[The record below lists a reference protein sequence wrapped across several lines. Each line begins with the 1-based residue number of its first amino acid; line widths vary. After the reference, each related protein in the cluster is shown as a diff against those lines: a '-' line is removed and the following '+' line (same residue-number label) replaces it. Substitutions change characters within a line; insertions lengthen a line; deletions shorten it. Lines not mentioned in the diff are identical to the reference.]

1 MKPKID
7 KQKILHHMKADL
19 KSADTL
25 QKEWKTKREQ
35 YINETYAKPYG
46 NEVEGKSRIVSKD
59 ILKQLNWMIPTIADP
74 FLSTTD
80 IVKCNPVTFEDT
92 LAARQSELLLNT
104 QFVRKFPRYN
114 FINKALRVLATE
126 GTVVVQTGWDYEDEE
141 VETEVEMVA
150 VNELGMEM
158 IVTDTI
164 METRVLRN
172 QPTAVVCRN
181 EDIFIDPTCMD
192 DMDKCQFVIH
202 RYETDISTLRA
213 DGRFKNL
220 DKINMAN
227 ASHYADSDFLPE
239 DNTFFRFQDKP
250 RQKILV
256 HEYWGNYDIDD
267 DGEVEAIVC
276 AWVDNVIIRL
286 EENPYPDKKPPF
298 VIVPF
303 NSVPFQL
310 FGEALAET
318 IGDNQKVKTAITRGL
333 IDNMAKSNN
342 GQIGMR
348 KGAVDM
354 TNRKRFLKGENFE
367 FNGTP
372 ADFWQGSYNQ
382 IPSSAFDM
390 LALMNNEIESQ
401 TGTKSFSGGISGNAL
416 GSSATGVR
424 SVMDATSVR
433 RLHLVRNIAENM
445 IKPLMRKWLAY
456 DSVFLEDEEVIRITN
471 EEFVPIKRDDLAGN
485 LDIDINI
492 STAEDNASKSQ
503 ELSFLLQTLGNT
515 MPFEMTQ
522 LVIAEIA
529 KLSKMPELEKQIRE
543 FKRPQD
549 PAQEQAKQLEL
560 AKLQA
565 EVEKLKA
572 DVADKYA
579 RAAENDVDRQ
589 VKIAK
594 AKREE
599 AQARA
604 INSKADLD
612 DYSMLAKD
620 RGWDRADKMEEL
632 EAKHRADL
640 DKEKFKHVAN
650 LEQMRMQMQANDKN
664 IGVNRG

>member
-7 KQKILHHMKADL
+7 KQKILHDLKADF
-19 KSADTL
+19 KAADTL
-25 QKEWKTKREQ
+25 QKEWRTKREE
-35 YINETYAKPYG
+35 YISETYAKPYG
-46 NEVEGKSRIVSKD
+46 NEVDGKSRIVSKD

-80 IVKCNPVTFEDT
+80 IVKCNPVTFEDVQ
-92 LAARQSELLLNT
+92 AARQSELLLNT

-126 GTVVVQTGWDYEDEE
+126 GTVIVQTGWDYEDEE
-141 VETEVEMVA
+141 VEVETEMVA
-150 VNELGMEM
+150 IDELGMEV

-164 METRVLRN
+164 VETRVLRN
-172 QPTAVVCRN
+172 QPTATVCRN

-192 DMDKCQFVIH
+192 DIDKCQFVIH
-202 RYETDISTLRA
+202 RYETDMSTLKA

-220 DKINMAN
+220 DKINVQGTMY
-227 ASHYADSDFLPE
+227 HDDTDFLPE
-239 DNTFFRFQDKP
+239 DETFFKFKDKA

-256 HEYWGNYDIDD
+256 HEYWGNYDIDN

-276 AWVDNVIIRL
+276 AWVGNTIIRL

-348 KGAVDM
+348 KGAVDI
-354 TNRKRFLKGENFE
+354 TNRKRFLKGDNFE
-367 FNGTP
+367 FNGSP

-456 DSVFLEDEEVIRITN
+456 DSVFLDDEEVIRITN

-529 KLSKMPELEKQIRE
+529 KLSKMPDLEKQIRE
-543 FKRPQD
+543 FQKPQD

-560 AKLQA
+560 AKLQM

-579 RAAENDVDRQ
+579 RADENKVDAQ

-594 AKREE
+594 AKRDE

-604 INSKADLD
+604 IHSKADLD
-612 DYSMLAKD
+612 DLEMLKRDNQVDERVKAEEKALD
-620 RGWDRADKMEEL
+620 RQHQLRLAM
-632 EAKHRADL
+632 
-640 DKEKFKHVAN
+640 F
-650 LEQMRMQMQANDKN
+650 QAQQGDKN
-664 IGVNRG
+664 IGIK